1 VSDAA
6 IAPAR
11 FRPASCAVT
20 DCLVPR
26 QPTVGG
32 IAGRIADR
40 LLDLANDVG
49 RLSPPDH
56 RDPERFHIE
65 KSELADELRRVAHD
79 AQQRLSD

>member
-1 VSDAA
+1 MTN
-6 IAPAR
+6 PAR
-11 FRPASCAVT
+11 
-20 DCLVPR
+20 LVPR
-26 QPTVGG
+26 HAPAGG

-49 RLSPPDH
+49 RLAPPNH

-79 AQQRLSD
+79 AQRRLAD